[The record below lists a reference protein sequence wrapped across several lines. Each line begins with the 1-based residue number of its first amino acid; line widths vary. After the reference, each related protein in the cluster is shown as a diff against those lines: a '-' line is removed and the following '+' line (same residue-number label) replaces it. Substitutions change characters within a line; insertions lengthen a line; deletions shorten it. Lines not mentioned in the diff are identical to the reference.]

1 MNPSLPLP
9 DDSRRNLS
17 SSKRSTFSHSKS
29 NKKLL
34 KIEDLNQSK
43 FSENNSANKR
53 NSLLINTSLTEKHR
67 NKNFPVSAERKS
79 KRNSSKKKSNN
90 KKMEKSF
97 NLYSNQDEAVFPCPK
112 WENEKIYNYYEVLKK
127 IEKEKGEE
135 KIVTTKL
142 NFFEEKNIENA
153 GKDEEIMKNIVERK
167 KICGR

>member
-17 SSKRSTFSHSKS
+17 SSKRSTFSRSKS

-53 NSLLINTSLTEKHR
+53 CSLLINTSLTEKHR
-67 NKNFPVSAERKS
+67 NKNFPVSAERNPK
-79 KRNSSKKKSNN
+79 KNSSKKKSNN
-90 KKMEKSF
+90 KKTEKSF
-97 NLYSNQDEAVFPCPK
+97 HLCSNQDETAFPCPK

-135 KIVTTKL
+135 KMVATKL
-142 NFFEEKNIENA
+142 NFFEEKIIENA

-167 KICGR
+167 TICAR